1 MFKTRVTEILGIQYP
16 IIQGSMLRVSRA
28 QLAAAVSNA
37 GGLGIIASATF
48 STAKELREEIRRAK
62 SLTDKPFG
70 VNINLFPAT
79 RTIPNEEFI
88 DTLIEEGVGVVE
100 TSGQRSPEPYIERLK
115 KGNVK
120 VIHKAATVRHAVKGE
135 QAGAD
140 IVAVTGF
147 ENGGNIGVDDVTTF
161 VLVPRTVDSVKVPV
175 VAGGGIAD
183 GRGFLAA
190 LALGAEGVVMGTR
203 FMATHEC
210 SIHPK
215 YKEWMVRSTE
225 RDTVVVLKSIQNAH
239 RVLKNKAA
247 EKIQKMEAKG
257 DPLEELFTVIR
268 GEIGRRVIEEGELE
282 VGLALC
288 GLNVGLIKE
297 VISVKA
303 LIDGIINE
311 ARTIGE
317 RLNSMGVFAQ
327 NVEL

>member
-88 DTLIEEGVGVVE
+88 DTLIEEEVGVVE

-120 VIHKAATVRHAVKGE
+120 VIHKAATVRHAVKAE

-140 IVAVTGF
+140 IVAVAGF
-147 ENGGNIGVDDVTTF
+147 ESGGNIGTDDITTF

-210 SIHPK
+210 PIHPK